1 MLAYGKLSR
10 DLMAGGYS
18 QGRLGF
24 EFAGLLPG
32 GGAAEAPRRVMG
44 VARQAIATRV
54 GAPKYLVRRPAPPAP
69 ARPSGQPPAC
79 SPRRQSRNTQRQHR
93 SRPPR
98 RDSAAR
104 QDRRNLPLHN
114 PMA

>member
-32 GGAAEAPRRVMG
+32 GAAAGAPRRVMG

-54 GAPKYLVRRPAPPAP
+54 GAPKYLVRRPAPSAP
-69 ARPSGQPPAC
+69 ARPARQPPAC
-79 SPRRQSRNTQRQHR
+79 LPRRQSHSVPRRRHR

-98 RDSAAR
+98 RGSAQPLPAR
-104 QDRRNLPLHN
+104 DLPL
-114 PMA
+114 P